1 MRSVLLIAP
10 LLLCADAATAQI
22 VAAPVQSIAL
32 YSYGFNPNPI
42 VLNAGKAVTLSF
54 VNRAGKSHDFT
65 AEKFFRASKIIS
77 GKVGEGEVDLAP
89 GQTASVTL
97 VPGRALQGSIA
108 GTRSTRCSECIR
120 TSSSAS
126 RAYCLPSV
134 FTSFSLNSGRRSL
147 LRILPAPA
155 ARVTMTGR
163 VVPRPFEIGGHRQ
176 GRD

>member
-10 LLLCADAATAQI
+10 LLLCAHAATAQVI
-22 VAAPVQSIAL
+22 AAPVQSIAL
-32 YSYGFNPNPI
+32 YSYGFNPSPI

-97 VPGRALQGSIA
+97 VPAAGRYKAHCGH
-108 GTRSTRCSECIR
+108 
-120 TSSSAS
+120 
-126 RAYCLPSV
+126 
-134 FTSFSLNSGRRSL
+134 
-147 LRILPAPA
+147 
-155 ARVTMTGR
+155 
-163 VVPRPFEIGGHRQ
+163 PFHKMLGMHTDIIVR
-176 GRD
+176 

>member
-10 LLLCADAATAQI
+10 LLLCADAAAAQI

-32 YSYGFNPNPI
+32 YSYGFNPTPI

-65 AEKFFRASKIIS
+65 AEKFFRASKILS

-97 VPGRALQGSIA
+97 I
-108 GTRSTRCSECIR
+108 
-120 TSSSAS
+120 
-126 RAYCLPSV
+126 
-134 FTSFSLNSGRRSL
+134 
-147 LRILPAPA
+147 PA
-155 ARVTMTGR
+155 AGR
-163 VVPRPFEIGGHRQ
+163 YKAHCGHPFHKMLGMHTDIIVR
-176 GRD
+176 

>member
-10 LLLCADAATAQI
+10 LLLCADAAAAQI

-32 YSYGFNPNPI
+32 YSYGFNPTPI

-97 VPGRALQGSIA
+97 VPAAGRYKAHCGH
-108 GTRSTRCSECIR
+108 
-120 TSSSAS
+120 
-126 RAYCLPSV
+126 
-134 FTSFSLNSGRRSL
+134 
-147 LRILPAPA
+147 
-155 ARVTMTGR
+155 
-163 VVPRPFEIGGHRQ
+163 PFHKMLGMHTDIIVR
-176 GRD
+176 

>member
-10 LLLCADAATAQI
+10 LLLCAGPAAAQI

-32 YSYGFNPNPI
+32 YSYGFNPTPI

-77 GKVGEGEVDLAP
+77 GRVGEGEVDLAP

-97 VPGRALQGSIA
+97 VPAAGRYKAHCGH
-108 GTRSTRCSECIR
+108 
-120 TSSSAS
+120 
-126 RAYCLPSV
+126 
-134 FTSFSLNSGRRSL
+134 
-147 LRILPAPA
+147 
-155 ARVTMTGR
+155 
-163 VVPRPFEIGGHRQ
+163 PFHKMLGMHTDIIVR
-176 GRD
+176 

>member
-10 LLLCADAATAQI
+10 LLLCADAATAQV
-22 VAAPVQSIAL
+22 VAAPVQSIAV
-32 YSYGFNPNPI
+32 YSYGFNPSPI

-97 VPGRALQGSIA
+97 VPAAGRYKAHCGH
-108 GTRSTRCSECIR
+108 
-120 TSSSAS
+120 
-126 RAYCLPSV
+126 
-134 FTSFSLNSGRRSL
+134 
-147 LRILPAPA
+147 
-155 ARVTMTGR
+155 
-163 VVPRPFEIGGHRQ
+163 PFHKMLGMHTDIIVR
-176 GRD
+176 